1 MLVYYKNDY
10 SDGKGAQLDVD
21 QPHFRYGAGLFET
34 ILYDGIEIQHL
45 DRHLDRL
52 NKSSA
57 FFDYKVVSFD
67 YDNVI
72 KQLLLENDLLGH
84 MARVNICHL
93 VEAGDACSVFISTN
107 KYTPPS
113 EDKVFKL
120 CHYPEVHNSYMSRHK
135 TMNYMHFMLA
145 KKYAN
150 KLGCDDALLTDELG
164 NVLETSMAAVVFHD
178 GKQYLAPKSYNKLNS
193 IAFEIFAE
201 EHDVSLVD
209 VCVND
214 LHRYRILLMNSLMG
228 VRKAIFQ
235 ES

>member
-1 MLVYYKNDY
+1 
-10 SDGKGAQLDVD
+10 
-21 QPHFRYGAGLFET
+21 
-34 ILYDGIEIQHL
+34 
-45 DRHLDRL
+45 
-52 NKSSA
+52 
-57 FFDYKVVSFD
+57 
-67 YDNVI
+67 
-72 KQLLLENDLLGH
+72 
-84 MARVNICHL
+84 
-93 VEAGDACSVFISTN
+93 
-107 KYTPPS
+107 
-113 EDKVFKL
+113 
-120 CHYPEVHNSYMSRHK
+120 
-135 TMNYMHFMLA
+135 MNYMHFMLA

-201 EHDVSLVD
+201 EHAVSLVD
-209 VCVND
+209 VCVTD